1 MERSLTLLGLY
12 FQMEMRN
19 ATKALEL
26 YKTFVNQTK
35 KIQDIFQRAKQNLPM
50 RVEIPNFNVP
60 PVGLVSKLEDYLNS
74 PDHEEKRLAAKAG
87 KSYAETSTGKYW

>member
-1 MERSLTLLGLY
+1 MER
-12 FQMEMRN
+12 RN

-26 YKTFVNQTK
+26 YKTFVLQTK
-35 KIQDIFQRAKQNLPM
+35 RLQDVFQSAKQNLPM
-50 RVEIPNFNVP
+50 RVEIPSFNVP

-87 KSYAETSTGKYW
+87 KTYQSSKTGNSYHTYVLFNYFE